1 MMLSPVSENV
11 FEAPP
16 EYNACEIKTSSTE
29 LFNEGKVKI
38 LGIILVNFLE

>member
-16 EYNACEIKTSSTE
+16 EYNACEIKTTSAE

-38 LGIILVNFLE
+38 LEIILVNFLK

>member
-16 EYNACEIKTSSTE
+16 EYNACEIKTSSAE

-38 LGIILVNFLE
+38 LWIIFVNFLQ